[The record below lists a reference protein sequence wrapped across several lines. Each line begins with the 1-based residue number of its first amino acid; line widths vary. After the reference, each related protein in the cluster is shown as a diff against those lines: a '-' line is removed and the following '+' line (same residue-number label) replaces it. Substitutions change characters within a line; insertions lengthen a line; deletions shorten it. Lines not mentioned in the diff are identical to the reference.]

1 MIINLSNIKGGVGK
15 TTIAINM
22 ASYIASEGSKVL
34 LVDADPQGKVLQ
46 WQSMSNNETFNVIHH
61 PYDKLHLDIHDLSE
75 GYEHTI
81 IDAPPSICKITLSA
95 LLASNLVIVPIEP
108 SPLSSWL
115 SLEIVSLIKDARK
128 HNRGLVG
135 RFLMS
140 RMVTGTAVG
149 RDAKNN
155 LDSYGMDLINTEI
168 CQRTDFVKAMLQGLS
183 IFEYSPKSEAA
194 KNIQSLCREV
204 IKKFGKINFE
214 IPSTEKLLVKTK
226 LEYSPKSAAAKK
238 IQSLKTKLL
247 AKTKNI
253 IDEFKIIV
261 REKRYHPRKIPLIV
275 VDFVIQNRAHS
286 GFIQNISRGGMFIET
301 VEFFS
306 VGQELTMAF
315 FYPEKQKHIKISGIV
330 VRIEP
335 NGIGVKFKDSL

>member
-115 SLEIVSLIKDARK
+115 SLEIVSLIKDARE
-128 HNRGLVG
+128 HNRGLIG
-135 RFLMS
+135 RFLIS
-140 RMVTGTAVG
+140 RRIVGTVVG
-149 RDAKNN
+149 RDAKN
-155 LDSYGMDLINTEI
+155 
-168 CQRTDFVKAMLQGLS
+168 
-183 IFEYSPKSEAA
+183 
-194 KNIQSLCREV
+194 
-204 IKKFGKINFE
+204 
-214 IPSTEKLLVKTK
+214 
-226 LEYSPKSAAAKK
+226 
-238 IQSLKTKLL
+238 
-247 AKTKNI
+247 
-253 IDEFKIIV
+253 
-261 REKRYHPRKIPLIV
+261 
-275 VDFVIQNRAHS
+275 
-286 GFIQNISRGGMFIET
+286 ISRFL
-301 VEFFS
+301 V
-306 VGQELTMAF
+306 
-315 FYPEKQKHIKISGIV
+315 
-330 VRIEP
+330 
-335 NGIGVKFKDSL
+335 